1 MQATTRYQTY
11 LERPP
16 GTVLPPKKVCNLDP
30 MASRSRKKRHD
41 HNLTL
46 ALAHGYA
53 FSLVHAREAASRS
66 DVVESSVLLT
76 DAVKRLTR
84 KLGANHPETR
94 RAAKDLAMNRS
105 ILKRMD
111 SAGADSVIYE
121 K

>member
-1 MQATTRYQTY
+1 M
-11 LERPP
+11 
-16 GTVLPPKKVCNLDP
+16 
-30 MASRSRKKRHD
+30 
-41 HNLTL
+41 
-46 ALAHGYA
+46 
-53 FSLVHAREAASRS
+53 
-66 DVVESSVLLT
+66 VESSVLLT

-84 KLGANHPETR
+84 KLGANHPETL